1 MIKDV
6 IKLLMMNE
14 YYGISKNVDI
24 AKGIYKI
31 PTSFSDARKQVKR
44 IVKSKR

>member
-6 IKLLMMNE
+6 INLLMMNE

-31 PTSFSDARKQVKR
+31 PTSFSDAGKQLKR

>member
-6 IKLLMMNE
+6 INLLMMSE
-14 YYGISKNVDI
+14 YYGISKNIDI
-24 AKGIYKI
+24 AKGMYSI
-31 PTSFSDARKQVKR
+31 PTSFSEAGKQIKR